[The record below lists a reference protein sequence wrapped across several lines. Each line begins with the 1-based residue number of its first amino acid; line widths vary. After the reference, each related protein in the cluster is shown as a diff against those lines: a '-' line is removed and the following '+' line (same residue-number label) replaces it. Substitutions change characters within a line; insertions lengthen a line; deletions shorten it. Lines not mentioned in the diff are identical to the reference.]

1 MMHRKSCFALI
12 VASWLF
18 VVTPSHADTL
28 WYNGD
33 YDGRVALLNYLDPEI
48 TYDSIIYDDFLVPVG
63 QSWIINSVWSNNRV
77 NASALNDIQ
86 FAWWE
91 IRYGVSEGNGGTVVA
106 SSEEE
111 ATVTATGNP
120 DEYTVEVVGL
130 NVVLSQG
137 LYWLSVT
144 PKYSNTYN
152 NTFISPTSGTNAIG
166 TPAGNND
173 NSFVNSEYFSKDFT
187 AAHTV
192 YASYGYEY
200 NPVDFSM
207 GIGGTWEQAT
217 SVPEPTTFLLIGI
230 GFAGLIAWRR
240 KSLLN

>member
-1 MMHRKSCFALI
+1 MMNRKSCFILI
-12 VASWLF
+12 VASWFF

-33 YDGRVALLNYLDPEI
+33 YDERVGLLNFINPSI
-48 TYDSIIYDDFLVPVG
+48 TYDCIVYDDFLVPEG
-63 QSWIINSVWSNNRV
+63 QSWIVNSVWSNNRV
-77 NASALNDIQ
+77 NESALNEIQ

-91 IRYGVSEGNGGTVVA
+91 IRSGVSEANGGTVVA
-106 SSEEE
+106 SGEKEV
-111 ATVTATGNP
+111 TVTATGNP
-120 DEYTVEVVGL
+120 YEYTVEIMGL
-130 NVVLSQG
+130 DFILSNG

-144 PKYSNTYN
+144 PKYADNNFTYI
-152 NTFISPTSGTNAIG
+152 TPTSGTNAIG

-173 NSFVNSEYFSKDFT
+173 NSFVNSEYFSVNFT

-207 GIGGTWEQAT
+207 GIGGTREQAT
-217 SVPEPTTFLLIGI
+217 PVPEPMTFLLLGI

-240 KSLLN
+240 QSVLN